1 MTTWTLGSE
10 AEGLVI
16 KITAVQD
23 GDNVVFTVTVEY
35 GTANVNAVYWGDGE
49 ADGAGAVLAGD
60 DITGKISSSLNMN
73 GTGVDWD
80 SYYALSN
87 PGLKGTV
94 AADEYTFT
102 LTNTDLAELDI
113 NDIGVRATS
122 TSTAEGSI
130 KWHTDTPDAGNTAP
144 VAVDDT
150 LSVTEAQ
157 VETASSVAKVLV
169 GNVLTQGTDD
179 SDVDGDSLSVSAVT
193 TPLITETD
201 AGLTIVSITAVTA
214 DPGEVARFQI
224 TTNFGDAFLS
234 VESDGDVQMW
244 ADSGEDPFRALG
256 VSESADINFSY
267 TVSDGNGG
275 TDTAD
280 VTLTVSGTNDAPV
293 AVDDTLSVTEAQ
305 VETASSVAKVLVG
318 NVLTQ
323 GTDDSDVDGDSL
335 SVSAVTT
342 PLITETDAGLTIVS
356 ITAVTADP
364 GEVARF
370 QITTNFG
377 DAFLSVE
384 SDGDVQMWADSGEDP
399 FRALGVSESADINF
413 SYTVSDG
420 NGGTD
425 TADVTL
431 TVSGTNDAPVAVD
444 DKWILSNA
452 TTATLSSNA
461 VLLNDSDVDGDGL
474 TIQSVSAT
482 STLGRSLT
490 LNPDGSIT
498 YTNAS
503 TLLTQDTFQYT
514 ASDGNGGTSIKT
526 VTIDFVTTNDSNQ
539 IGANAINLS
548 TVAYDAS
555 YIDGKVGNDAL
566 IGTTLSGSA
575 GLDTLVGGDGAD
587 QLTGNGGDDVLL
599 GGGGND
605 NLMSGGAGNDILV
618 GGDGN
623 DILTGG
629 ADADTFVY
637 KAGDQGDGGERITDF
652 STTEDDNLD
661 ISDLIDS
668 LGLGGLSLDDL
679 VNGGHLIVTNT
690 AVGGVGTGAV
700 DTVIQIDAN
709 GPGAPAPVHLV
720 TLVDVTFTTIG
731 SDANHWVI

>member
-130 KWHTDTPDAGNTAP
+130 KWHTDTPDAGNT
-144 VAVDDT
+144 
-150 LSVTEAQ
+150 
-157 VETASSVAKVLV
+157 
-169 GNVLTQGTDD
+169 
-179 SDVDGDSLSVSAVT
+179 
-193 TPLITETD
+193 
-201 AGLTIVSITAVTA
+201 
-214 DPGEVARFQI
+214 
-224 TTNFGDAFLS
+224 
-234 VESDGDVQMW
+234 
-244 ADSGEDPFRALG
+244 
-256 VSESADINFSY
+256 
-267 TVSDGNGG
+267 
-275 TDTAD
+275 
-280 VTLTVSGTNDAPV
+280 APV